1 MSPAPTKADD
11 DAATHKRPAAQLKM
25 QLTTSKKKKKRRV
38 ATASGFA
45 VAGGDGETTRAED
58 ASRHRDDGPLVI
70 PAQQD
75 TFKKAKQQ
83 QVKVEEAEPA
93 AGAVNA
99 QPDDQ
104 ETVDAVR
111 ALEEQATGSKAAAA
125 GAGNRRIIPTSS
137 RQNIERQETQQ
148 YRTDLEG
155 LPEEL
160 SETAD
165 AYQTVPIAEFGAALL
180 RGMGWK
186 GGDDDDKNISKKD
199 DTVMPRPHRLGLG
212 AIPATNSL
220 PEDEASSSSRRP
232 QRPDQFQRQKALREQ
247 QDQYARERAAQVAAD
262 RQRTLQNGS
271 LVWLVPSMASSSPTT
286 DQPPRQRRRRA
297 RVVQLVGVPG
307 LNRVAVVVEGG
318 PGDNSTPTTPE
329 VIQRNEIERL
339 LTRQELEDEPFR
351 EGLPQSSE
359 KLDDKSNSEEERK
372 AKKKRRTT
380 SSGDND
386 NSSSSNNKSQS
397 RKKDDRKKRRRDS
410 GGDEGDNVKSSSS
423 KRANSSR
430 AVWLIPNIRV
440 RVISEKLGRRHY
452 KEKGVVVDVTPAGA
466 TLEMSSSSSSSSSQ
480 AVVLDHVPERYLET
494 ALPKVGGRVIALAGP
509 HKWTKG
515 RLLERDARKGVIQVD
530 HDMNVHTLPLDDLA
544 EWCGPLDDE

>member
-1 MSPAPTKADD
+1 MSPEPTKDD
-11 DAATHKRPAAQLKM
+11 DSPAAQLTM
-25 QLTTSKKKKKRRV
+25 QLTSSKKKKKRRV

-45 VAGGDGETTRAED
+45 AARPGETTRAED
-58 ASRHRDDGPLVI
+58 ASRHGGDDDGPLVI

-75 TFKKAKQQ
+75 TFKKATQQ
-83 QVKVEEAEPA
+83 QVKVEEEEPA
-93 AGAVNA
+93 AASAPA
-99 QPDDQ
+99 QQEQEDDQ
-104 ETVDAVR
+104 ETADAVR
-111 ALEEQATGSKAAAA
+111 ALEEQATGGGSKATAA
-125 GAGNRRIIPTSS
+125 GAGNRRIIPSNSSTSGQNNE
-137 RQNIERQETQQ
+137 RQQETQQ
-148 YRTDLEG
+148 YHKDLAA

-186 GGDDDDKNISKKD
+186 GGDDDDGVDNASKKD
-199 DTVMPRPHRLGLG
+199 DSVMPRPHRLGLG
-212 AIPATNSL
+212 AIPAAAP
-220 PEDEASSSSRRP
+220 PEVEEASSRRP
-232 QRPDQFQRQKALREQ
+232 QRPDQFDRQKVLREQ

-271 LVWLVPSMASSSPTT
+271 LVWLVRPSAASSSPTT
-286 DQPPRQRRRRA
+286 GTTATRRRRA

-307 LNRVAVVVEGG
+307 LARVAVVVEGG
-318 PGDNSTPTTPE
+318 RGDNNSTPTTSTPE
-329 VIQRNEIERL
+329 VVQRNEIERL

-351 EGLPQSSE
+351 EGLPRSSE
-359 KLDDKSNSEEERK
+359 KPDKSDADEERK
-372 AKKKRRTT
+372 VKKKQRTSPT
-380 SSGDND
+380 RDDDNGSST
-386 NSSSSNNKSQS
+386 NNKSQS
-397 RKKDDRKKRRRDS
+397 RKKDDRKKRRRD
-410 GGDEGDNVKSSSS
+410 EGDNVKSSSS
-423 KRANSSR
+423 KRANSNR

-452 KEKGVVVDVTPAGA
+452 KAKGVVVDVTPAGA
-466 TLEMSSSSSSSSSQ
+466 TLEMSSSSSQ

-494 ALPKVGGRVIALAGP
+494 ALPKVGGRVVALAGP

-515 RLLERDARKGVIQVD
+515 RLLERDARKGVIQAVD